1 MTHCEPIEW
10 SIIRFDR
17 DGKMLRHN
25 EGAQSV
31 FGLERARKVVHKLGP
46 GWKIRHVDTL
56 VEPPTDTEES

>member
-17 DGKMLRHN
+17 DGKMSRHN

-31 FGLERARKVVHKLGP
+31 FGIERARKILKKLGP
-46 GWKIRHVDTL
+46 GWKVRHMDTL
-56 VEPPTDTEES
+56 AEPPVTDEEN